1 MTSCP
6 RKVFFAPRQQ
16 GVGMWAPAL
25 ILLLPAWP
33 LLFTRV
39 TGSFQFHR
47 WNGPESVNREVAAFA
62 TGTSDVFCCTGW
74 PPTSSLFSTLLSEVE
89 FCTAHGVGH
98 HAMIFVVIGCG
109 LLGLAF
115 IARYWSVRVA

>member
-6 RKVFFAPRQQ
+6 RKVFFVPRQQ
-16 GVGMWAPAL
+16 GVGMWAPTL
-25 ILLLPAWP
+25 IPPLPAWQ
-33 LLFTRV
+33 LQFTRV

-47 WNGPESVNREVAAFA
+47 WNGREGVNREVAAFA
-62 TGTSDVFCCTGW
+62 TGTNVVFCCVVW
-74 PPTSSLFSTLLSEVE
+74 PPTSSLSSTLQSVVE

-98 HAMIFVVIGCG
+98 RAMIFVVIGCG
-109 LLGLAF
+109 LLGLVF